1 MLNFPEIETRVDAE
15 LLMLEGI
22 QMEEMTKNKTKK
34 RSAIV
39 GAPGDSDEAAKVRFT
54 WEHPKYV

>member
-1 MLNFPEIETRVDAE
+1 MDAE